1 MRSLLGHI
9 TGNLSILFYIYTEIR
24 ERLKHLVICYIDI
37 MVDTLKLRQFNSED
51 LSLKPHTTQLPTVTL
66 VINKDGLSDQRWST
80 HQYWGICFEIN
91 FKK

>member
-1 MRSLLGHI
+1 
-9 TGNLSILFYIYTEIR
+9 
-24 ERLKHLVICYIDI
+24 

-51 LSLKPHTTQLPTVTL
+51 LSLKPHDTIATVTL

-80 HQYWGICFEIN
+80 HQYQGICFEIN